1 MRLLS
6 FCPTRPA
13 SVDMHNVAKK
23 DIISSNLFDDETTN
37 LISSDQV
44 VYLDLVIELPAELT
58 REGGMHLW

>member
-1 MRLLS
+1 
-6 FCPTRPA
+6 
-13 SVDMHNVAKK
+13 MHNVAKK